1 MCKEIKEVAR
11 DCQSS
16 VMIESNIDP
25 KYFLML
31 FSRYLQIYTEDDIQ
45 QIHEKSVKALGAKI
59 K

>member
-1 MCKEIKEVAR
+1 
-11 DCQSS
+11 
-16 VMIESNIDP
+16 MIESNIDP
-25 KYFLML
+25 KYLLML